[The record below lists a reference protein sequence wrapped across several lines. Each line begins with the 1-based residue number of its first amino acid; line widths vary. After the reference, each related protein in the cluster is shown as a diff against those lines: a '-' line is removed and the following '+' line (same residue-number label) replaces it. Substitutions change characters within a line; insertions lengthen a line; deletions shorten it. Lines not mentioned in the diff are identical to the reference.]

1 MMKEHI
7 KELMNVVTDV
17 LPFFMIAT
25 VFLVFACV
33 YGHTHFHPDTL
44 MLSCNYL
51 P

>member
-1 MMKEHI
+1 MKEHL
-7 KELMNVVTDV
+7 KELMNVITDV

-25 VFLVFACV
+25 VFIGFAYA
-33 YGHTHFHPDTL
+33 YGHTHFQSDTL